1 METRTIKYQLTNNQ
15 TPMATCWSQASGRE
29 FSASRVG
36 FVMFFIGLSLF
47 LVFCLFLNR
56 SEVTIIKK
64 IKNKKE
70 KEIEKK

>member
-1 METRTIKYQLTNNQ
+1 
-15 TPMATCWSQASGRE
+15 MATCWSQASGRE
-29 FSASRVG
+29 LSASRVG